1 MEASGTGSADD
12 KESPFYATAAI
23 MIATAIEEAT
33 DAQKEAALANAA
45 LACVAWDESVDVGR
59 LLLLEH
65 ERDVD
70 LFRRIV
76 AKAGARLADYDEDR
90 SFEFINDARAISLNV
105 FLDAKYLCRKSAYV
119 YRCDG
124 ALWSVGKTDDR
135 RLTDAQASSWLALC
149 ARHRLLSLEYDVP
162 RRAERDSAYPN
173 RGSNYEEEHHGHTW
187 LASVA
192 RGLASRAGAWT
203 GIEAMRTRT
212 LCLVLLALLDAR
224 TEGGPLA
231 VVDLP
236 GGESVDQGAVPSP
249 ADRRKGDDALLASM
263 AGALTQAEHVRQL
276 GFAFFVGHAGDGHL
290 DLHSH
295 AGHTRQVLSM
305 VYAGVDRLYATEAF
319 YLQVI
324 APAEYKAMADNAPLG
339 SAIFH

>member
-1 MEASGTGSADD
+1 MEASGTGSVDV
-12 KESPFYATAAI
+12 KENPSDATAAI
-23 MIATAIEEAT
+23 ATAAITEEAT
-33 DAQKEAALANAA
+33 DAQKEAALADAA

-65 ERDVD
+65 EHDVD
-70 LFRRIV
+70 LFRRAV

-90 SFEFINDARAISLNV
+90 SFDFINDARAMSLNV
-105 FLDAKYLCRKSAYV
+105 FLNAKYRCRKSAYV

-124 ALWSVGKTDDR
+124 ALWSVGKSDDR

-149 ARHRLLSLEYDVP
+149 ARHCLLSLEYDVP
-162 RRAERDSAYPN
+162 LKDEADDTYRR
-173 RGSNYEEEHHGHTW
+173 SNYEEEHHGRTW

-192 RGLASRAGAWT
+192 RGLAVRPGAWT
-203 GIEAMRTRT
+203 GVEVMRTRS
-212 LCLVLLALLDAR
+212 LCLVLLAILDAR
-224 TEGGPLA
+224 AKGGPLA

-236 GGESVDQGAVPSP
+236 GGNSVDQGVAPSP
-249 ADRRKGDDALLASM
+249 ADPREGDGALLASM
-263 AGALTQAEHVRQL
+263 VGALTQAEHVRQL

-305 VYAGVDRLYATEAF
+305 VYAGVDRLYVTEAF

-324 APAEYKAMADNAPLG
+324 APAEYKAMVDNAPLG